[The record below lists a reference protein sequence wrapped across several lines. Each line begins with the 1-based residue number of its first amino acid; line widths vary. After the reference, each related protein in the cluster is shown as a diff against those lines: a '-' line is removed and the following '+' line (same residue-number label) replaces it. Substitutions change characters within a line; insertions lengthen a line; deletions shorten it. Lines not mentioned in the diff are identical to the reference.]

1 MTEAGELLHIEF
13 LESQFADPLDKMA
26 EMLFIGVNR
35 NLNNEV
41 YDALMEE
48 FWHIVLF
55 DDIDNSDWEELYD
68 KIKSY
73 K

>member
-1 MTEAGELLHIEF
+1 
-13 LESQFADPLDKMA
+13 
-26 EMLFIGVNR
+26 
-35 NLNNEV
+35 
-41 YDALMEE
+41 MEE